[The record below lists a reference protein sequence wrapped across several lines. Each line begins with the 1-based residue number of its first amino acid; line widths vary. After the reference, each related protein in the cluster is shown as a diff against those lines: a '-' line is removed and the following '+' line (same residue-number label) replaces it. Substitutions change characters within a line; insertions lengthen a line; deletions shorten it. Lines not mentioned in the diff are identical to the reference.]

1 MKQHSSKLGNK
12 ITLYFVIG
20 ILVLVALFI
29 SVLIYNTNNTVKDT
43 LGQNGINI
51 AQNIATLVDTTAYE
65 EFKKNPEQNEKYWEL
80 REELNDLLIQNGV
93 MYAYVTD
100 VPNKGETATIIVD
113 AADKNDDS
121 AYLPGDISEGT
132 DYKAVEGALN
142 GTGSYT
148 DIVEDEVY
156 GEYLSS
162 YAPLKNEA
170 GETIGIV
177 AVDISAADVQ
187 VIQQKSLKESVPFSL
202 IMVILLGAIISFI
215 LFRYIG
221 NALKPLTKMQ
231 GASSSIAN
239 GDLQGAEEILKTVSL
254 KQNNEISDFAKSFR
268 KSIGQLSS
276 ILTNMNGTAGSL
288 LKVSDELEEVMKS
301 VRTSNDEI
309 SESIYKIASG
319 SEVQKTNNDEALTA
333 MEEMTIGIQR
343 IADSSTSVATSSSDM
358 TELVTTSAT
367 NSKSVVQ
374 QIKNVEASVLA
385 TEKHVKDLGDKYHS
399 IEEMVSVITGIA
411 DQTNLL
417 ALNAAIEAARAGEAG
432 KGFAIVADEVRKL
445 AEMSRNSA
453 EEIRNHIQGFQTVTV
468 QALEEMAKSA
478 EDVQNGS
485 LAVEE
490 IGNDLNKVLK
500 SVLHVNEEVQD
511 VSAVTEQMSASSE
524 EVLASMEQV
533 AAIVNEAVEQT
544 KTVAISADYQV
555 STVENLDKT
564 IQTLQQSA
572 DELQKAISQFKL

>member
-1 MKQHSSKLGNK
+1 LKQKSSKLGSK
-12 ITLYFVIG
+12 ITLYIVVG
-20 ILVLVALFI
+20 ILLLVALFI
-29 SVLIYNTNNTVKDT
+29 TVLIYNTNNTVKDT
-43 LGQNGINI
+43 LGENGIHI
-51 AQNIATLVDTTAYE
+51 AQNIATLVDVPAYE

-80 REELNDLLIQNGV
+80 REELNDLLIQNGIL
-93 MYAYVTD
+93 YAYITD
-100 VPNKGETATIIVD
+100 IPKKGETATILVD
-113 AADKNDDS
+113 AAEKDDDS

-132 DYKAVEGALN
+132 NYEAVEGALK
-142 GTGSYT
+142 GSGSYT
-148 DIVEDEVY
+148 DLVEDEVY

-162 YAPLKNEA
+162 YAPLKNEE
-170 GETIGIV
+170 GEIIGIV

-202 IMVILLGAIISFI
+202 IMVILLSVVIIFI
-215 LFRYIG
+215 LYRYVRA
-221 NALKPLTKMQ
+221 ALKPLTNMQ
-231 GASSSIAN
+231 DASIKFAN
-239 GDLQGAEEILKTVSL
+239 GDLRGAEEILKSTAI
-254 KQNNEISDFAKSFR
+254 KQNNEISDFSKSFR

-276 ILTNMNGTAGSL
+276 ILTNMNVTAGSL

-301 VRTSNDEI
+301 VRSSNDEI

-319 SEVQKTNNDEALTA
+319 SEIQKTNNDEALTA

-358 TELVTTSAT
+358 TELVTASEA
-367 NSKSVVQ
+367 NSKSVIR
-374 QIKNVEASVLA
+374 QIKNVEVSVLA
-385 TEKHVKDLGDKYHS
+385 TEKHVKDLGEKYHS

-432 KGFAIVADEVRKL
+432 KGFAVVADEVRKL
-445 AEMSRNSA
+445 AEMSRKSA
-453 EEIRNHIQGFQTVTV
+453 EEIRIHIQGFQTVTV
-468 QALEEMAKSA
+468 QALEEMARSA

-485 LAVEE
+485 RAVEE
-490 IGNDLNKVLK
+490 IGNDLSKVLQ

-533 AAIVNEAVEQT
+533 ASIVNESVEQT
-544 KTVAISADYQV
+544 KTVAVSADYQV
-555 STVENLDKT
+555 STVEDLDKT

-572 DELQKAISQFKL
+572 DQLHKAINQFKL

>member
-1 MKQHSSKLGNK
+1 
-12 ITLYFVIG
+12 
-20 ILVLVALFI
+20 
-29 SVLIYNTNNTVKDT
+29 
-43 LGQNGINI
+43 
-51 AQNIATLVDTTAYE
+51 
-65 EFKKNPEQNEKYWEL
+65 
-80 REELNDLLIQNGV
+80 
-93 MYAYVTD
+93 
-100 VPNKGETATIIVD
+100 
-113 AADKNDDS
+113 
-121 AYLPGDISEGT
+121 
-132 DYKAVEGALN
+132 
-142 GTGSYT
+142 
-148 DIVEDEVY
+148 
-156 GEYLSS
+156 
-162 YAPLKNEA
+162 
-170 GETIGIV
+170 
-177 AVDISAADVQ
+177 
-187 VIQQKSLKESVPFSL
+187 
-202 IMVILLGAIISFI
+202 
-215 LFRYIG
+215 
-221 NALKPLTKMQ
+221 
-231 GASSSIAN
+231 
-239 GDLQGAEEILKTVSL
+239 
-254 KQNNEISDFAKSFR
+254 
-268 KSIGQLSS
+268 
-276 ILTNMNGTAGSL
+276 
-288 LKVSDELEEVMKS
+288 
-301 VRTSNDEI
+301 
-309 SESIYKIASG
+309 
-319 SEVQKTNNDEALTA
+319 
-333 MEEMTIGIQR
+333 
-343 IADSSTSVATSSSDM
+343 M

-533 AAIVNEAVEQT
+533 AAIVNVAVEQT

-572 DELQKAISQFKL
+572 EELQKTISQFKL

>member
-20 ILVLVALFI
+20 IIVLVALFI

-80 REELNDLLIQNGV
+80 REELNDLLIQNGIL
-93 MYAYVTD
+93 YAYITD
-100 VPNKGETATIIVD
+100 IPKEGETATILVD
-113 AADKNDDS
+113 AAEKDDDS

-215 LFRYIG
+215 LFRYIR

-231 GASSSIAN
+231 DASSRFAN

-343 IADSSTSVATSSSDM
+343 IADSSTLVATSSSDM

-533 AAIVNEAVEQT
+533 AAIVNVAVEQT

-572 DELQKAISQFKL
+572 EELQKTISQFKL

>member
-80 REELNDLLIQNGV
+80 REELNDLLIQNGIL
-93 MYAYVTD
+93 YAYITD
-100 VPNKGETATIIVD
+100 IPKEGETATILVD
-113 AADKNDDS
+113 AAEKDDDS

-215 LFRYIG
+215 LFRYIR
-221 NALKPLTKMQ
+221 NSLKPLTKMQ
-231 GASSSIAN
+231 DASSRFAN

-254 KQNNEISDFAKSFR
+254 KQSNEISDFAISFR

-343 IADSSTSVATSSSDM
+343 IADSSTLVATSSSDM

-385 TEKHVKDLGDKYHS
+385 TEKHVKDLGAKYHS

-533 AAIVNEAVEQT
+533 AAIVNVAVEQT

-572 DELQKAISQFKL
+572 EELQKTISQFKL

>member
-1 MKQHSSKLGNK
+1 MKQQSSKLGNK
-12 ITLYFVIG
+12 ITLYFIIG
-20 ILVLVALFI
+20 ILLLVALFI
-29 SVLIYNTNNTVKDT
+29 SVLVYNTYNTVKDT
-43 LGQNGINI
+43 LGKNGIDI
-51 AQNIATLVDTTAYE
+51 AQNIATLVDVPAYE
-65 EFKKNPEQNEKYWEL
+65 EFKKKPEQNEIYWEL

-93 MYAYVTD
+93 MYTYITD
-100 VPNKGETATIIVD
+100 IPKEGEQATIIVD
-113 AADKNDDS
+113 AADKGNDNV
-121 AYLPGDISEGT
+121 YLPGEISEGT
-132 DYKAVEGALN
+132 DYEGVEGALN
-142 GTGSYT
+142 GSGSYT

-170 GETIGIV
+170 GEIIGIV
-177 AVDISAADVQ
+177 GVDISAADVKG
-187 VIQQKSLKESVPFSL
+187 IQQKSLKESVPFSMT
-202 IMVILLGAIISFI
+202 MVILLSAIIIF
-215 LFRYIG
+215 LLYRYIRS
-221 NALKPLTKMQ
+221 ALKPLSKMQ
-231 GASSSIAN
+231 DASYKFAN
-239 GDLQGAEEILKTVSL
+239 GDLRGAEEILKTVPL

-268 KSIGQLSS
+268 KSIVQLSS

-319 SEVQKTNNDEALTA
+319 SEVQKTNNDEAVTA

-343 IADSSTSVATSSSDM
+343 IADSSTSVAISSSDM
-358 TELVTTSAT
+358 TELVTTSAA

-385 TEKHVKDLGDKYHS
+385 TEKHVKDLGEKYHS
-399 IEEMVSVITGIA
+399 IEEMVTVITSIA

-432 KGFAIVADEVRKL
+432 KGFAVVADEVRKL

-478 EDVQNGS
+478 ADVQSGS
-485 LAVEE
+485 VAVEE
-490 IGNDLNKVLK
+490 IGNDLNKVLN

-533 AAIVNEAVEQT
+533 AAIVNESVEQT
-544 KTVAISADYQV
+544 KTVAVSADYQV

-572 DELQKAISQFKL
+572 DQLHKAINQFNL

>member
-20 ILVLVALFI
+20 IIVLVALFI

-80 REELNDLLIQNGV
+80 REELNDLLIQNGIL
-93 MYAYVTD
+93 YAYITD
-100 VPNKGETATIIVD
+100 IPKEGETATILVD
-113 AADKNDDS
+113 AAEKDDDS

-215 LFRYIG
+215 LFRYIR

-231 GASSSIAN
+231 DASSRFAN

-343 IADSSTSVATSSSDM
+343 IADSSTLVATSSSDM

-385 TEKHVKDLGDKYHS
+385 TEKHVKDLGAKYHS

-533 AAIVNEAVEQT
+533 AAIVNVAVEQT

-572 DELQKAISQFKL
+572 EELQKAISQFKL

>member
-80 REELNDLLIQNGV
+80 REELNDLLIQNGIL
-93 MYAYVTD
+93 YAYITD
-100 VPNKGETATIIVD
+100 IPKEGETATILVD
-113 AADKNDDS
+113 AAEKDDDS

-148 DIVEDEVY
+148 DIVDDEVY

-177 AVDISAADVQ
+177 AVDISAVDVQ

-215 LFRYIG
+215 LFRYIR

-231 GASSSIAN
+231 DASSRFAN

-343 IADSSTSVATSSSDM
+343 IADSSTLVATSSSDM

-533 AAIVNEAVEQT
+533 AAIVNVAVEQT

-572 DELQKAISQFKL
+572 EELQKTISQFKL

>member
-80 REELNDLLIQNGV
+80 REELNDLLIQNGIL
-93 MYAYVTD
+93 YAYITD
-100 VPNKGETATIIVD
+100 IPKEGETATILVD
-113 AADKNDDS
+113 AAEKDDDS

-177 AVDISAADVQ
+177 AVDISAVDVQ

-215 LFRYIG
+215 LFRYIR

-231 GASSSIAN
+231 DASSRFAN

-254 KQNNEISDFAKSFR
+254 KQNNEISDFAISFR

-343 IADSSTSVATSSSDM
+343 IADSSTLVATSSSDM

-533 AAIVNEAVEQT
+533 AAIVNVAVEQT

-572 DELQKAISQFKL
+572 EELQKTISQFKL

>member
-20 ILVLVALFI
+20 IIVLVALFI

-65 EFKKNPEQNEKYWEL
+65 EFKKNPEKNEKYWEL
-80 REELNDLLIQNGV
+80 REELNDLLIQNGIL
-93 MYAYVTD
+93 YAYITD
-100 VPNKGETATIIVD
+100 IPKEGETATILVD
-113 AADKNDDS
+113 AAEKDDDS

-215 LFRYIG
+215 LFRYIR

-231 GASSSIAN
+231 DASSRFAN

-254 KQNNEISDFAKSFR
+254 KQNNEISDFAISFR

-343 IADSSTSVATSSSDM
+343 IADSSTLVATSSSDM
-358 TELVTTSAT
+358 TELVTTSVT

-417 ALNAAIEAARAGEAG
+417 ALNASIEAARAGEAG

-453 EEIRNHIQGFQTVTV
+453 EEIRNHIQGFQTVTL

-533 AAIVNEAVEQT
+533 AAIVNVAVEQT

-572 DELQKAISQFKL
+572 EELQKTISQFKL

>member
-1 MKQHSSKLGNK
+1 MKQKSSKLGSK
-12 ITLYFVIG
+12 ITLYIVVG
-20 ILVLVALFI
+20 ILLLVALFI
-29 SVLIYNTNNTVKDT
+29 TVLIYNTNNTVKDT
-43 LGQNGINI
+43 LGENGIHI
-51 AQNIATLVDTTAYE
+51 AQNIATLVDVPAYE

-80 REELNDLLIQNGV
+80 REELNDLLIQNGIL
-93 MYAYVTD
+93 YAYITD
-100 VPNKGETATIIVD
+100 IPKKGETATILVD
-113 AADKNDDS
+113 AAEKDDDS

-132 DYKAVEGALN
+132 NYEAVEGALK
-142 GTGSYT
+142 GSGSYT
-148 DIVEDEVY
+148 DLVEDEVY

-162 YAPLKNEA
+162 YAPLKNEE
-170 GETIGIV
+170 GEIIGIV

-202 IMVILLGAIISFI
+202 IMVILLSVVIIFI
-215 LFRYIG
+215 LYRYVRT
-221 NALKPLTKMQ
+221 ALKPLTNMQ
-231 GASSSIAN
+231 DASIKFAN
-239 GDLQGAEEILKTVSL
+239 GDLRGAEEILKSTAI
-254 KQNNEISDFAKSFR
+254 KQNNEISDFSKSFR

-276 ILTNMNGTAGSL
+276 ILTNMNVTAGSL

-301 VRTSNDEI
+301 VRSSNDEI

-319 SEVQKTNNDEALTA
+319 SEIQKTNNDEALTA

-358 TELVTTSAT
+358 TELVTASEA
-367 NSKSVVQ
+367 NSKSVIR
-374 QIKNVEASVLA
+374 QIKNVEVSVLA
-385 TEKHVKDLGDKYHS
+385 TEKHVKDLGEKYHS

-432 KGFAIVADEVRKL
+432 KGFAVVADEVRKL
-445 AEMSRNSA
+445 AEMSRKSA
-453 EEIRNHIQGFQTVTV
+453 EEIRIHIQGFQTVTV
-468 QALEEMAKSA
+468 QALEEMARSA

-485 LAVEE
+485 RAVEE
-490 IGNDLNKVLK
+490 IGNDLSKVLQ

-533 AAIVNEAVEQT
+533 ASIVNESVEQT
-544 KTVAISADYQV
+544 KTVAVSADYQV
-555 STVENLDKT
+555 TTVENLDKT

-572 DELQKAISQFKL
+572 DQLHKAINQFNL

>member
-231 GASSSIAN
+231 GASSKFAN

>member
-1 MKQHSSKLGNK
+1 MKQKSSKLGSK
-12 ITLYFVIG
+12 ITLYIVVG
-20 ILVLVALFI
+20 ILLLVALFTT
-29 SVLIYNTNNTVKDT
+29 VLVYNTNKTVKDS
-43 LGQNGINI
+43 LGENGIHI
-51 AQNIATLVDTTAYE
+51 AQNIATLVDVPAYE

-80 REELNDLLIQNGV
+80 REELNNLLIQNGIL
-93 MYAYVTD
+93 YAYVTD
-100 VPNKGETATIIVD
+100 IPKEGETATIIID
-113 AADKNDDS
+113 AAGKDDDS

-132 DYKAVEGALN
+132 NYEAVEGALT
-142 GTGSYT
+142 GSGSYT
-148 DIVEDEVY
+148 DLIEDEEY

-170 GETIGIV
+170 GEIIGIV
-177 AVDISAADVQ
+177 GVDISAANVQ

-202 IMVILLGAIISFI
+202 IMVILLGTVITLI
-215 LFRYIG
+215 LYRYVRT
-221 NALKPLTKMQ
+221 ALKPLTNMQ
-231 GASSSIAN
+231 DASIKFAN
-239 GDLQGAEEILKTVSL
+239 GDLRGAEEVLKSVSL

-268 KSIGQLSS
+268 KSIVQLSS

-301 VRTSNDEI
+301 VRSSNDEI

-319 SEVQKTNNDEALTA
+319 SEIQKTNNDEALTA

-358 TELVTTSAT
+358 TELVTSSAA
-367 NSKSVVQ
+367 NSMTVVH

-385 TEKHVKDLGDKYHS
+385 TEKHVKDLGEKYQS
-399 IEEMVSVITGIA
+399 IEEMVTVITGIA

-432 KGFAIVADEVRKL
+432 KGFAVVADEVRKL

-453 EEIRNHIQGFQTVTV
+453 EEIRDHIQGFQTVTV
-468 QALEEMAKSA
+468 LALGEMARSA
-478 EDVQNGS
+478 KDVQSGS

-490 IGNDLNKVLK
+490 IGNDLNKVLE
-500 SVLHVNEEVQD
+500 SVVRVNEEVQD

-533 AAIVNEAVEQT
+533 TAIVNESVEQT
-544 KTVAISADYQV
+544 KTVAVSADYQV
-555 STVENLDKT
+555 DTVENLDKT

-572 DELQKAISQFKL
+572 HQLQKAINQFNL

>member
-20 ILVLVALFI
+20 IIVLVALFI

-80 REELNDLLIQNGV
+80 REELNDLLIQNGIL
-93 MYAYVTD
+93 YAYITD
-100 VPNKGETATIIVD
+100 IPKEGETATILVD
-113 AADKNDDS
+113 AAEKDDDS

-202 IMVILLGAIISFI
+202 IMVILLGTIISFI
-215 LFRYIG
+215 LFRYIR

-231 GASSSIAN
+231 DASSRFAN

-343 IADSSTSVATSSSDM
+343 IADSSTLVATSSSDM

-533 AAIVNEAVEQT
+533 AAIVNVAVEQT

-572 DELQKAISQFKL
+572 EELQKTISQFKL

>member
-80 REELNDLLIQNGV
+80 REELNDLLIQNGIL
-93 MYAYVTD
+93 YAYITD
-100 VPNKGETATIIVD
+100 LPKEGETATILVD

-177 AVDISAADVQ
+177 AVDISADDVQ

-202 IMVILLGAIISFI
+202 ILVILIGAIISFI
-215 LFRYIG
+215 LYRYIG

-231 GASSSIAN
+231 DASSRFAN

-276 ILTNMNGTAGSL
+276 ILTNMNVTAGSL

-343 IADSSTSVATSSSDM
+343 IADSSTLVATSSSDM

-367 NSKSVVQ
+367 NTKSVVQ

-490 IGNDLNKVLK
+490 IGNDLNNVLK

-572 DELQKAISQFKL
+572 EELQKAISQFKL

>member
-1 MKQHSSKLGNK
+1 MKQKTSKLGSK
-12 ITLYFVIG
+12 ITLYIVLG
-20 ILVLVALFI
+20 ILLLVALFMTI
-29 SVLIYNTNNTVKDT
+29 LVYNTNNTVKDT
-43 LGQNGINI
+43 LGQNGVHI
-51 AQNIATLVDTTAYE
+51 AQNIATLVDISAYE
-65 EFKKNPEQNEKYWEL
+65 EFKGNPEQNEKYWEL
-80 REELNDLLIQNGV
+80 REELNDLLIQNGIL
-93 MYAYVTD
+93 YAYITD
-100 VPNKGETATIIVD
+100 IPKEGGTATILVD
-113 AADKNDDS
+113 AAEKDDDS

-132 DYKAVEGALN
+132 TYEAVEGALK
-142 GTGSYT
+142 GSGSYT
-148 DIVEDEVY
+148 DIVNDEVY

-177 AVDISAADVQ
+177 AVDISAAAVQ

-202 IMVILLGAIISFI
+202 VLVILLGAVIILI
-215 LFRYIG
+215 LYRYVRT
-221 NALKPLTKMQ
+221 ALKPLTNMQ
-231 GASSSIAN
+231 DASSKFAN
-239 GDLQGAEEILKTVSL
+239 GDLRGAEEILKTVSL
-254 KQNNEISDFAKSFR
+254 KQNNEISDFAKSFQ

-276 ILTNMNGTAGSL
+276 IMSNMNATAGSL
-288 LKVSDELEEVMKS
+288 LKVSDELEGVMKS

-319 SEVQKTNNDEALTA
+319 SEIQKANNDEALTA

-358 TELVTTSAT
+358 TELVSTSAA
-367 NSKSVVQ
+367 NSKSVVL

-385 TEKHVKDLGDKYHS
+385 TEKHVKDLGEKYHS
-399 IEEMVSVITGIA
+399 IEEMVTVITGIA

-432 KGFAIVADEVRKL
+432 KGFAVVADEVRKL

-468 QALEEMAKSA
+468 QALEEMARSA
-478 EDVQNGS
+478 EDVQSGS

-490 IGNDLNKVLK
+490 IGNDLNKVLE

-533 AAIVNEAVEQT
+533 ASIVNESVEQT
-544 KTVAISADYQV
+544 KTVAVSADYQV
-555 STVENLDKT
+555 STVEDLDKT
-564 IQTLQQSA
+564 IQMLQQSA
-572 DELQKAISQFKL
+572 DQLHKAINQFKL

>member
-231 GASSSIAN
+231 GASSSFAN

-385 TEKHVKDLGDKYHS
+385 TEKHVKDLGDKYRS

-511 VSAVTEQMSASSE
+511 VSAVTEQISASSE

>member
-80 REELNDLLIQNGV
+80 REELNDLLIQNGIL
-93 MYAYVTD
+93 YAYITD
-100 VPNKGETATIIVD
+100 IPKEGETATILVD
-113 AADKNDDS
+113 AAEKDDDS

-215 LFRYIG
+215 LFRYIR

-231 GASSSIAN
+231 DASSRFAN

-254 KQNNEISDFAKSFR
+254 KQNNEISDFAISFR

-301 VRTSNDEI
+301 VSTSNDEI

-343 IADSSTSVATSSSDM
+343 IADSSTLVATSSSDM

-533 AAIVNEAVEQT
+533 AAIVNVAVEQT

-572 DELQKAISQFKL
+572 EELQKTISQFKL

>member
-231 GASSSIAN
+231 GASSSFAN

-385 TEKHVKDLGDKYHS
+385 TEKHVKDLGNKYRS